1 MTERNGDTPPSDTQM
16 GATPPDDMREETAPQ
31 RRRLVF
37 ILVPAAFAI
46 LAAVLA
52 WQLLTGTPD
61 KIPSALIDK
70 SIPQFDLPPIPG
82 WDKGLASADIE
93 QGGVSLVNVFASW
106 CGPCRV
112 EHPLL
117 MDIAARDVLPIWGLN
132 YKDQPNDAAS
142 WLQQLGDPY
151 TQIGSDLSGRVGI
164 DWGVYGVPET
174 FVIDGQGRI
183 VYKHIGVLTRRDW
196 DEKILPLIESLD
208 D

>member
-1 MTERNGDTPPSDTQM
+1 MTQQDDGVPSGSATEQS
-16 GATPPDDMREETAPQ
+16 ATP
-31 RRRLVF
+31 RRRLIF
-37 ILVPAAFAI
+37 TLVPAAFAI

-61 KIPSALIDK
+61 KVPSALIDK
-70 SIPQFDLPPIPG
+70 SIPVFDLPPIPG
-82 WDKGLASADIE
+82 WDVGLASADIKN
-93 QGGVSLVNVFASW
+93 GGVSIVNVFASW

-117 MDIAARDVLPIWGLN
+117 MDIAAQDILPIWGLN
-132 YKDQPNDAAS
+132 YKDQPEDSARWLND
-142 WLQQLGDPY
+142 LGDPF

-174 FVIDGQGRI
+174 FVIDAQGRI
-183 VYKHIGVLTRRDW
+183 VYKHIGVLTRIDW
-196 DEKILPLIESLD
+196 DEKIMPLINSLD

>member
-1 MTERNGDTPPSDTQM
+1 MTQQDDGMPSGSETEQA
-16 GATPPDDMREETAPQ
+16 ATP
-31 RRRLVF
+31 RRRLIF
-37 ILVPAAFAI
+37 ILVPAAFAV

-61 KIPSALIDK
+61 KVPSALIDK
-70 SIPQFDLPPIPG
+70 SIPEFDLPPIPS
-82 WDKGLASADIE
+82 WDEGLTSADIKN
-93 QGGVSLVNVFASW
+93 GGVSIVNVFASW

-117 MDIAARDVLPIWGLN
+117 MDIAAQDILPIWGLN
-132 YKDQPNDAAS
+132 YKDQPEDSARWLND
-142 WLQQLGDPY
+142 LGDPF

-174 FVIDGQGRI
+174 FVIDAQGRI
-183 VYKHIGVLTRRDW
+183 VYKHIGILTRIDW
-196 DEKILPLIESLD
+196 DEKIMPLIDSLD